1 MVVIL
6 MGVTGSGKTT
16 VGKLLASDLGWGYF
30 DADDFHPPANVEKMK
45 IGVPL
50 NDADRTPWLET
61 LRNLIRSCL
70 DQTENAV
77 LACSALKESYRGFL
91 LIDESVKLI
100 HLKGDYGLIQE
111 RLNKRRGHY
120 MNPKLLDSQF
130 DTLEEPGGDVEID
143 FSSSPE
149 EIVKIIKRRLGLLEN
164 QWS

>member
-100 HLKGDYGLIQE
+100 YLKGDYGLIQE

-130 DTLEEPGGDVEID
+130 DTLEEPGEDVGID
-143 FSSSPE
+143 VSSSPE